1 VTNTETASPPT
12 VEPVDDRERPETRRE
27 QKIVEIKPVSDG
39 PFIDFRE
46 LWRFREL
53 AGILAWRDFRVRYKQ
68 TAVGV
73 GWVVLQPLITTIV
86 FTVVFGKFA
95 DFPSGDFP
103 YPIFMYSGVLLWT
116 YFASSLARSS
126 TSLVAN
132 AGLVTK
138 VYFPR
143 MLLPAASVVSPLVDL
158 ACASTILA
166 GMMIYFDYTPQAT
179 IVLAPVFILISAIA
193 ALGVGLWFAGV
204 NVRYRDVPYV
214 IPFLIQMWMFLSPV
228 VYDPTALPP
237 KWQWVYAL
245 NPMTGAL
252 YGWRWA
258 ILGSAPPT
266 WGQVLLGSA
275 VGVVFLVVGLI
286 SFKRWEPR
294 FADTI

>member
-12 VEPVDDRERPETRRE
+12 VEPVEDGPRPETRRE
-27 QKIVEIKPVSDG
+27 QKIVEIKPVADG
-39 PFIDFRE
+39 PFIDVRE

-73 GWVVLQPLITTIV
+73 GWVVLQPFITTVV
-86 FTVVFGKFA
+86 FSIVFGKFA
-95 DFPSGDFP
+95 DFPSDNLP
-103 YPIFMYSGVLLWT
+103 YPLFTYSGLLLWT
-116 YFASSLARSS
+116 YFASSLARGS

-158 ACASTILA
+158 LCASTILA
-166 GMMIYFDYTPQAT
+166 GMMFYFGYPPKAT

-193 ALGVGLWFAGV
+193 ALGVGLWFAAV

-214 IPFLIQMWMFLSPV
+214 IPFLIQTWMFLSPV
-228 VYDPTALPP
+228 VYSPNVLPSG
-237 KWQWVYAL
+237 WQWVYSL

-252 YGWRWA
+252 NGWRWA
-258 ILGSAPPT
+258 ILGATPPT
-266 WGQVLLGSA
+266 WGQVLVGTA
-275 VGVVFLVVGLI
+275 VGCLFLVVGLI